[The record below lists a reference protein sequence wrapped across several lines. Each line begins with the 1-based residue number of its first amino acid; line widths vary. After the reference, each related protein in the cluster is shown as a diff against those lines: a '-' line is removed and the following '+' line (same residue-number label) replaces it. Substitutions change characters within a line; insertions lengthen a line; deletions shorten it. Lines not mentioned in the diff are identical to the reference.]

1 MTPRPQARTTCYVC
15 AVRGGWGCPVSLKAR
30 KAAAAA
36 PVLVHRER
44 LRRDRLAHPAAGRA
58 LIGGTLVKAR
68 PGVETA
74 TIAM

>member
-1 MTPRPQARTTCYVC
+1 M
-15 AVRGGWGCPVSLKAR
+15 SLKAR

>member
-1 MTPRPQARTTCYVC
+1 MTPRPQARTTSYVC
-15 AVRGGWGCPVSLKAR
+15 AVRGGWGCPVSLKAW
-30 KAAAAA
+30 KEAAAA
-36 PVLVHRER
+36 PVLVHPER

-74 TIAM
+74 AIAM